1 MHPYSDV
8 SFPPIFTPIFVPFLF
23 FRKFVRHKKEIRRLL
38 LHHIKTFFFFFRNML
53 QNHQDILNCLRR
65 HQIADLTKFNFD
77 TPSFLSAMGPSRDG
91 VLIPADFGTSVI
103 IRKRAHSTHYQVR
116 KGTALWTGL

>member
-1 MHPYSDV
+1 
-8 SFPPIFTPIFVPFLF
+8 
-23 FRKFVRHKKEIRRLL
+23 
-38 LHHIKTFFFFFRNML
+38 ML

-116 KGTALWTGL
+116 KGISSRPYIISCAYMFLRFFFELQELLSNWLPELASWDVMHAYEQFES

>member
-1 MHPYSDV
+1 
-8 SFPPIFTPIFVPFLF
+8 
-23 FRKFVRHKKEIRRLL
+23 
-38 LHHIKTFFFFFRNML
+38 ML

-116 KGTALWTGL
+116 KGISSKPYIISCAYMFFRFFFRTPGAVVKLIA